1 MNKRAIYKKV
11 IKRRKKYNHD
21 YCFLRVITDKVYINP
36 HGYNIKIY
44 RCKSSWKFSENW
56 YIINEKPHYI
66 MNTIKEVC
74 KLLKWTKFKIK

>member
-11 IKRRKKYNHD
+11 IKRKNKYNHD
-21 YCFLRVITDKVYINP
+21 YCFLRLTTDKNQDDLIE
-36 HGYNIKIY
+36 KIY
-44 RCKSSWKFSENW
+44 WTKYRWKFMENW